1 MVFQPRRVDC
11 GGNLRGHG
19 ILTTGK
25 LALDL
30 LTSPASS
37 LDGARRE
44 VAVALG
50 FLDHSGYPVLT
61 ESVDQLAIGVG
72 IGKITIYVSS
82 VSSENMADD
91 LPNDAHAR
99 AQQTFAL
106 RGVTSNHTEELEDGG
121 HILLQG
127 LG

>member
-19 ILTTGK
+19 ILTTRK

-37 LDGARRE
+37 LDGAGRE

-50 FLDHSGYPVLT
+50 LLDHSGDPVLT
-61 ESVDQLAIGVG
+61 ESVDQLAVGVG
-72 IGKITIYVSS
+72 VGKITIDINS
-82 VSSENMADD
+82 VLNVNRADY
-91 LPNDAHAR
+91 LPNDAHA
-99 AQQTFAL
+99 
-106 RGVTSNHTEELEDGG
+106 
-121 HILLQG
+121 
-127 LG
+127 